1 MRFRGF
7 PAQAFEFYARLGA
20 DNSRQH
26 WAANREVYETCVRA
40 PLQALLDDIAT
51 EFCSG
56 PVSVFRPNRD
66 IRFSADKSPYKTHQ
80 GGFAEVA
87 DGVGYHLQ
95 LDAEGLL
102 VSGGFHAR
110 AASQTARFRAAVTD
124 SGSGERLAT
133 ITNKL
138 EADGYTLEGEQ
149 VSTRPRGVPADHPRL
164 DLVRRKRLTAQRR
177 HPPSDELATPAAE
190 DIVREDWTSLAPLVT
205 WVMSWGREG
214 AA

>member
-20 DNSRQH
+20 DNSRQY
-26 WAANREVYETCVRA
+26 WSANRDVYETCVRA
-40 PLQALLDDIAT
+40 PLQALLDDIAA

-66 IRFSADKSPYKTHQ
+66 VRFSADKSPYKTHQ

-87 DGVGYHLQ
+87 DGIGYHLQ

-102 VSGGFHAR
+102 VSGGFHAH
-110 AASQTARFRAAVTD
+110 AALQTARFRAAITD
-124 SGSGERLAT
+124 SGSGERLAAIAT
-133 ITNKL
+133 KL
-138 EADGYTLEGEQ
+138 DAEGFTLEGEQ

-164 DLVRRKRLTAQRR
+164 DLVRRKWLTAQRR
-177 HPPSDELATPAAE
+177 HPPSDELASPAAE
-190 DIVREDWTSLAPLVT
+190 HIVREDWTSLAPLVT
-205 WVMSWGREG
+205 WVTSWVLN
-214 AA
+214 

>member
-20 DNSRQH
+20 DNSRQY
-26 WAANREVYETCVRA
+26 WTANRDIYETCVRG

-66 IRFSADKSPYKTHQ
+66 VRFSADKSPYKTHQ
-80 GGFAEVA
+80 GGFAQVA

-102 VSGGFHAR
+102 VSAGFHAH

-124 SGSGERLAT
+124 AGSGKRLAT
-133 ITNKL
+133 IAARL
-138 EADGYTLEGEQ
+138 AAQGFTLEGEQ

-164 DLVRRKRLTAQRR
+164 DLVRRKWLTAQRR
-177 HPPSDELATPAAE
+177 HPRSDELARPAAE
-190 DIVREDWTSLAPLVT
+190 EIVREDWTSLAPLVT
-205 WVMSWGREG
+205 WV
-214 AA
+214 AACGQIT